1 MENFD
6 LKKYLAENKLLKEE
20 KTFDVY
26 NDGGE
31 PVLVNLDKATPS
43 QEKLIRWEMPEITDP
58 ETSEEAQEIANE
70 IMQLNSAEDVKQYY
84 GYKRGWFSSSL
95 KDMVGDAMVAY
106 NDLSENKLLK
116 EEIKFINYVT
126 VDQDEFKAQYDK
138 YYDDYGNDEDF
149 IEEYG
154 RDFLSPNIE
163 AINQYYGD
171 RVHADD
177 VITDF
182 FEAGGINNISSNE
195 EFEEWL
201 DKNRE
206 FYI

>member
-6 LKKYLAENKLLKEE
+6 LKKYLAEGKLLKEVMDFPE
-20 KTFDVY
+20 MEDEFEGYQDAMLGSDEEYLQGVI
-26 NDGGE
+26 D
-31 PVLVNLDKATPS
+31 ATPEEFLDLNGWYYEVALGVEQGRYS
-43 QEKLIRWEMPEITDP
+43 A
-58 ETSEEAQEIANE
+58 EEAVKLAKEWAKSK
-70 IMQLNSAEDVKQYY
+70 LSGLAESNL
-84 GYKRGWFSSSL
+84 FEAS
-95 KDMVGDAMVAY
+95 
-106 NDLSENKLLK
+106 
-116 EEIKFINYVT
+116 IKFINYVT

-138 YYDDYGNDEDF
+138 HYDDYGNNEDF

-177 VITDF
+177 VIEDF
-182 FEAGGINNISSNE
+182 YIAGGINNISSNE

>member
-6 LKKYLAENKLLKEE
+6 LKKYLAENKLLKEYID
-20 KTFDVY
+20 F
-26 NDGGE
+26 
-31 PVLVNLDKATPS
+31 P
-43 QEKLIRWEMPEITDP
+43 EM
-58 ETSEEAQEIANE
+58 EEEFEGA
-70 IMQLNSAEDVKQYY
+70 M
-84 GYKRGWFSSSL
+84 
-95 KDMVGDAMVAY
+95 DAMVVEPEVYLQDIINASPEEIVSDDY
-106 NDLSENKLLK
+106 YEIMNAVEQGVYSAEEAVELAKSWAKEKLTGLSENKLLK

-138 YYDDYGNDEDF
+138 HYDDYGNDEDF

>member
-1 MENFD
+1 MENFN
-6 LKKYLAENKLLKEE
+6 LRKYL
-20 KTFDVY
+20 
-26 NDGGE
+26 
-31 PVLVNLDKATPS
+31 
-43 QEKLIRWEMPEITDP
+43 
-58 ETSEEAQEIANE
+58 SE
-70 IMQLNSAEDVKQYY
+70 
-84 GYKRGWFSSSL
+84 GR
-95 KDMVGDAMVAY
+95 
-106 NDLSENKLLK
+106 LLK

-138 YYDDYGNDEDF
+138 HYDDYGNDEDF
-149 IEEYG
+149 VEEYG

-163 AINQYYGD
+163 AINQYYG
-171 RVHADD
+171 AKASEDD

>member
-1 MENFD
+1 MENFN
-6 LKKYLAENKLLKEE
+6 LRKYLAENKLLKEYIDFPEMEEEFEGAMDVMVVEPEVYLQDIINASPEEIVSDDYYEIMNAVEQGVYSAEEAVELAKSWAKEKLTGLSENKLLKEE

-106 NDLSENKLLK
+106 ND
-116 EEIKFINYVT
+116 V
-126 VDQDEFKAQYDK
+126 
-138 YYDDYGNDEDF
+138 
-149 IEEYG
+149 
-154 RDFLSPNIE
+154 R
-163 AINQYYGD
+163 
-171 RVHADD
+171 
-177 VITDF
+177 
-182 FEAGGINNISSNE
+182 
-195 EFEEWL
+195 
-201 DKNRE
+201 
-206 FYI
+206 